1 MAERKRRNMLVEGE
15 KLRGAEKVRRIPVKV
30 IPTTD
35 LPSKPDWIRVK
46 IPASSKI
53 SHIKNKSVSYTHLTL
68 PTICSV

>member
-53 SHIKNKSVSYTHLTL
+53 SHI
-68 PTICSV
+68 